1 MKTKMHNGSRL
12 LSLLLA
18 VVLVFTLTVPAL
30 AAEKPQDM
38 NLRIAVMSDL
48 HYLSPDM
55 IADTE
60 DFEHAFNSDRKLLK
74 ESSSVLHEMLERVR
88 ADKPDI
94 LLVSGDLTKDGE
106 QECHAALAK
115 QLQQLQQ
122 DVPGLKIYVINGN
135 HDIRNYNAKNFNTAD
150 GKAVPA
156 TRTHPEDFKRIYD
169 FVYSDPTVI
178 ATFTPAAGN
187 EAGSLSYVA
196 RPVEGLTVIAMD
208 TCRYS
213 SDNTSNGDDEHET
226 SGAISADLEKWV
238 IEQTAAA
245 KARGDL
251 VIGLEHHGLVPHFD
265 VEPTILPMYLV
276 NGYERIAQEY
286 ADAGMSAVFTGHM
299 HAVDIAAMTTKAGN
313 TFYDIETGSAL
324 TYPCPIRFVDL
335 RRSTVGGETNTYM
348 SVSTKTH
355 IGPINYTDPATGV
368 AYVID
373 DLTEYAREFG
383 FSTAMLKTVA
393 GDFVKSFFGKY
404 LPNDTWPVTK
414 IIENIDKIIEDVA
427 SIPVAEGNNLLDF
440 ANWIYRCNL
449 AGEDDGNYPAWVQSG
464 IDQLKSGA
472 LLDQVLDIVA
482 KDAFGRGSVLFTKF
496 QGLFTKYLKSQ
507 LNDLLVKIVV
517 SMSVDNNCPDDND
530 KTILLEGS
538 NAQVRLLPVTGSS
551 AATTQAYVQGDTATV
566 FLTSRQLRAATGA
579 QSGVAVTVDATDPA
593 VGTVV
598 LAGRSIANAC
608 DAGAA
613 ALQVKFR
620 SGTVTLDARAL
631 AALDLHKDV
640 AVSLASGA
648 SLNAAQQ
655 RALGSQAAAAT
666 LANASVLV
674 DGAAASC
681 PAGSVRAAVAVNAA
695 NDLTAWSLADDGS
708 ISAVGGVYDAGQ
720 QTYAFDVVNGVTAI
734 ARFPF
739 TDVVAGTW
747 YYGAAAYAYNN
758 GLFAG
763 MTPTTFA
770 PNATMTRAMLVSVLW
785 RLAGA
790 PAPKAPNTFVDVPDG
805 AWYTDAVTWAAENG
819 VVSGIGGSRFDP
831 SGFVTREQ
839 TAEILYNY
847 AHSKGYDVSAR
858 ADLTAFPDA
867 ASVSGWAE
875 EALSWAN
882 AAGLINGTVRDGQ
895 TILDPQGRRKK
906 SRTQPATAIIGSGR
920 TYKGFLIK
928 SAAPA
933 WAVSAQTTRRQY
945 RS

>member
-156 TRTHPEDFKRIYD
+156 TRTEPEDFKRIYD
-169 FVYSDPTVI
+169 FVYSDPTVL
-178 ATFTPAAGN
+178 ATFTPAEGNKAG
-187 EAGSLSYVA
+187 GLSYVA

-265 VEPTILPMYLV
+265 VQPTILPMYLV

-286 ADAGMSAVFTGHM
+286 ADAGMSVVFTGHM

-324 TYPCPIRFVDL
+324 TYPCPVRFVDL

-355 IGPINYTDPATGV
+355 IGPIHYTDPATGV

-383 FSTAMLKTVA
+383 FSTDMLKTVA

-427 SIPVAEGNNLLDF
+427 AVPIAEGNNLLDF

-464 IDQLKSGA
+464 VDQLKSGA

-482 KDAFGRGSVLFTKF
+482 RDAFGRGSVLFTKF
-496 QGLFTKYLKSQ
+496 QGLFTKYLKGQ

-551 AATTQAYVQGDTATV
+551 ATSTQAYVQDGTSTV
-566 FLTSRQLRAATGA
+566 FLSSRQLRAATNA
-579 QSGVAVTVDATDPA
+579 QSGATVTVDATDPA
-593 VGTVV
+593 ASTVV
-598 LAGRSIANAC
+598 LASHSIANAC

-695 NDLTAWSLADDGS
+695 DDLTAWSLADDGS
-708 ISAVGGVYDAGQ
+708 ISAVSGAYDAGQ

-785 RLAGA
+785 RLAGE
-790 PAPKAPNTFVDVPDG
+790 PTPKAPNTFVDVPDG

-895 TILDPQGRRKK
+895 TILDPQGSA
-906 SRTQPATAIIGSGR
+906 SR
-920 TYKGFLIK
+920 
-928 SAAPA
+928 
-933 WAVSAQTTRRQY
+933 AQVAMILMNY
-945 RS
+945 VEHVVNA

>member
-156 TRTHPEDFKRIYD
+156 TRTEPEDFKRIYD

-178 ATFTPAAGN
+178 ATFTPAEGNKAG
-187 EAGSLSYVA
+187 GLSYVA

-265 VEPTILPMYLV
+265 VQPTILPMYLV

-286 ADAGMSAVFTGHM
+286 ADAGMSVVFTGHM

-324 TYPCPIRFVDL
+324 TYPCPVRFVDL

-355 IGPINYTDPATGV
+355 IGPIHYTDPATGV

-383 FSTAMLKTVA
+383 FTTAMLKTVA

-414 IIENIDKIIEDVA
+414 IVANIDQIIDDVA
-427 SIPVAEGNNLLDF
+427 AIPIAEGNNLLDF

-613 ALQVKFR
+613 ALQVKFL

-655 RALGSQAAAAT
+655 RALGSQAATAT

-695 NDLTAWSLADDGS
+695 DDLTAWSLADDGS
-708 ISAVGGVYDAGQ
+708 ISAVGGAYDAGQ

-875 EALSWAN
+875 KALSWAN

-895 TILDPQGRRKK
+895 TILDPQGSA
-906 SRTQPATAIIGSGR
+906 SR
-920 TYKGFLIK
+920 
-928 SAAPA
+928 
-933 WAVSAQTTRRQY
+933 AQVAMILMNY
-945 RS
+945 VEHVVNA

>member
-60 DFEHAFNSDRKLLK
+60 DFEHALNSDRKLLK
-74 ESSSVLHEMLERVR
+74 ESSAILNEMFERVR

-150 GKAVPA
+150 GKAVLA
-156 TRTHPEDFKRIYD
+156 TRTEPEDFKRIYD
-169 FVYSDPTVI
+169 FVYSDPTVL
-178 ATFTPAAGN
+178 ATFTPAEGNKAG
-187 EAGSLSYVA
+187 GLSYVA

-213 SDNTSNGDDEHET
+213 SDNTSIGDDEHET

-238 IEQTAAA
+238 IEQTAVA

-286 ADAGMSAVFTGHM
+286 ADAGMSVVFTGHM
-299 HAVDIAAMTTKAGN
+299 HAVDIAAMTTAAGN

-355 IGPINYTDPATGV
+355 IGPIHYTDPATGT
-368 AYVID
+368 AHVID

-383 FSTAMLKTVA
+383 FSTDMLKTVA

-414 IIENIDKIIEDVA
+414 IVANIDQIIDDVA
-427 SIPVAEGNNLLDF
+427 AIPIAEGKNLLDF
-440 ANWIYRCNL
+440 ANWIYQCNL

-464 IDQLKSGA
+464 VDQLKSGA

-538 NAQVRLLPVTGSS
+538 NAQIRLLPVTGSS

-695 NDLTAWSLADDGS
+695 DDLTAWSLADDGS
-708 ISAVGGVYDAGQ
+708 ISAVGGAYDAGQ

-867 ASVSGWAE
+867 GSVSGWAE

-895 TILDPQGRRKK
+895 TILDPQGSA
-906 SRTQPATAIIGSGR
+906 SR
-920 TYKGFLIK
+920 
-928 SAAPA
+928 
-933 WAVSAQTTRRQY
+933 AQVAMILMNY
-945 RS
+945 VEHVVNA

>member
-156 TRTHPEDFKRIYD
+156 TRTEPEDFKRIYD
-169 FVYSDPTVI
+169 FVYSDPTVL
-178 ATFTPAAGN
+178 ATFTPAEGNKAG
-187 EAGSLSYVA
+187 GLSYVA

-265 VEPTILPMYLV
+265 VQPTILPMYLV

-286 ADAGMSAVFTGHM
+286 ADAGMSVVFTGHM

-324 TYPCPIRFVDL
+324 TYPCPVRFVDL

-355 IGPINYTDPATGV
+355 IGPIHYTDPATGV

-383 FSTAMLKTVA
+383 FTTAMLKTVA
-393 GDFVKSFFGKY
+393 GDFIKSFFGKY

-414 IIENIDKIIEDVA
+414 IVANIDQIIDDVA
-427 SIPVAEGNNLLDF
+427 AIPIAEGNNLLDF

-895 TILDPQGRRKK
+895 TILDPQGSA
-906 SRTQPATAIIGSGR
+906 SR
-920 TYKGFLIK
+920 
-928 SAAPA
+928 
-933 WAVSAQTTRRQY
+933 AQVAMILMNY
-945 RS
+945 VEHVVNA

>member
-156 TRTHPEDFKRIYD
+156 TRTEPEDFKRIYD
-169 FVYSDPTVI
+169 FVYSDPTVL
-178 ATFTPAAGN
+178 ATFTPAEGNKAG
-187 EAGSLSYVA
+187 GLSYVA

-464 IDQLKSGA
+464 MDQLRSGA

-482 KDAFGRGSVLFTKF
+482 KDAFGRSSVLFTKF
-496 QGLFTKYLKSQ
+496 HGLFTKYLKSQ

-566 FLTSRQLRAATGA
+566 FLTSRQLRTATGA

-695 NDLTAWSLADDGS
+695 DDLTAWSLADDGS
-708 ISAVGGVYDAGQ
+708 ISAVGGAYDAGQ
-720 QTYAFDVVNGVTAI
+720 RTYAFDVVNGVTAI

-895 TILDPQGRRKK
+895 TILDPQGSA
-906 SRTQPATAIIGSGR
+906 SR
-920 TYKGFLIK
+920 
-928 SAAPA
+928 
-933 WAVSAQTTRRQY
+933 AQVAMILMNY
-945 RS
+945 VEHVVNA

>member
-156 TRTHPEDFKRIYD
+156 TRTEPEDFKQIYD

-178 ATFTPAAGN
+178 ATFTPAEGNKAG
-187 EAGSLSYVA
+187 GLSYVA

-265 VEPTILPMYLV
+265 VQPTILPMYLV

-286 ADAGMSAVFTGHM
+286 ADAGMSVVFTGHM

-324 TYPCPIRFVDL
+324 TYPCPVRFVDL

-355 IGPINYTDPATGV
+355 IGPIHYTDPATGV

-383 FSTAMLKTVA
+383 FTTDMLKTVA
-393 GDFVKSFFGKY
+393 GDFIKSFFGKY

-414 IIENIDKIIEDVA
+414 IIANIDQIIDDVA
-427 SIPVAEGNNLLDF
+427 AVPIAEGNNLLDF

-655 RALGSQAAAAT
+655 RALGSQAATAT
-666 LANASVLV
+666 LARASVTV

-695 NDLTAWSLADDGS
+695 DDLTAWSLADDGS
-708 ISAVGGVYDAGQ
+708 ISAVGGAYDAGQ

-785 RLAGA
+785 RLAGE

-867 ASVSGWAE
+867 GSVSGWAE

-895 TILDPQGRRKK
+895 TILDPQGSA
-906 SRTQPATAIIGSGR
+906 SR
-920 TYKGFLIK
+920 
-928 SAAPA
+928 
-933 WAVSAQTTRRQY
+933 AQVAMILMNY
-945 RS
+945 VEHVVNA

>member
-60 DFEHAFNSDRKLLK
+60 DFEHALNSDRKLLK
-74 ESSSVLHEMLERVR
+74 ESSAILNEMFERVR

-122 DVPGLKIYVINGN
+122 DIPGLKIYVINGN

-156 TRTHPEDFKRIYD
+156 TRTEPEDFKRIYD

-178 ATFTPAAGN
+178 ATFTPAEGNKAG
-187 EAGSLSYVA
+187 GLSYVA

-286 ADAGMSAVFTGHM
+286 ADAGMSVVFTGHM

-324 TYPCPIRFVDL
+324 TYPCPVRFVDL

-355 IGPINYTDPATGV
+355 IGPIHYTDPATGV

-383 FSTAMLKTVA
+383 FTTAMLKTVA

-414 IIENIDKIIEDVA
+414 IIANIDQIIDDVA
-427 SIPVAEGNNLLDF
+427 AVPIAEGNNLLDF

-655 RALGSQAAAAT
+655 RALGSQAATAT

-695 NDLTAWSLADDGS
+695 DDLTAWSLADDGS
-708 ISAVGGVYDAGQ
+708 ISAVGGAYDAGQ

-867 ASVSGWAE
+867 GSVSGWAE

-895 TILDPQGRRKK
+895 TILDPQGSA
-906 SRTQPATAIIGSGR
+906 SR
-920 TYKGFLIK
+920 
-928 SAAPA
+928 
-933 WAVSAQTTRRQY
+933 AQVAMILMNY
-945 RS
+945 VEHVVNA

>member
-74 ESSSVLHEMLERVR
+74 ESSSILREMLERVR

-156 TRTHPEDFKRIYD
+156 TRTEPEDFKRIYD
-169 FVYSDPTVI
+169 FVYSDPTVL
-178 ATFTPAAGN
+178 ATFTPAEGNKAG
-187 EAGSLSYVA
+187 GLSYVA

-265 VEPTILPMYLV
+265 VQPTILPMYLV

-286 ADAGMSAVFTGHM
+286 ADAGMSVVFTGHM
-299 HAVDIAAMTTKAGN
+299 HAVDIAAMTTAAGN
-313 TFYDIETGSAL
+313 TIYDIETGSAL
-324 TYPCPIRFVDL
+324 TYPCPVRFVDL

-355 IGPINYTDPATGV
+355 IGPIHYTDPATGV

-383 FSTAMLKTVA
+383 FTTDMLKTVA
-393 GDFVKSFFGKY
+393 GDFIKSFFGKY

-414 IIENIDKIIEDVA
+414 IIANIDQIIDDVA
-427 SIPVAEGNNLLDF
+427 AIPIAEGNNLLDF

-655 RALGSQAAAAT
+655 RALGTQAATAT
-666 LANASVLV
+666 LAHASVTV

-695 NDLTAWSLADDGS
+695 DDLTAWSLADDGS
-708 ISAVGGVYDAGQ
+708 ISAVGGAYDAGQ

-867 ASVSGWAE
+867 GSVSGWAE

-895 TILDPQGRRKK
+895 TILDPQGSA
-906 SRTQPATAIIGSGR
+906 SR
-920 TYKGFLIK
+920 
-928 SAAPA
+928 
-933 WAVSAQTTRRQY
+933 AQVAMILMNY
-945 RS
+945 VEHVVNA

>member
-135 HDIRNYNAKNFNTAD
+135 HDIRNYNAKNFNTPD

-156 TRTHPEDFKRIYD
+156 TRTEPEDFKQIYD

-178 ATFTPAAGN
+178 ATFTPAEGNKAG
-187 EAGSLSYVA
+187 GLSYVA

-265 VEPTILPMYLV
+265 VQPTILPMYLV

-286 ADAGMSAVFTGHM
+286 ADAGMSVVFTGHM

-324 TYPCPIRFVDL
+324 TYPCPVRFVDL

-355 IGPINYTDPATGV
+355 IGPIHYTDPATGV

-383 FSTAMLKTVA
+383 FTTDMLKTVA

-414 IIENIDKIIEDVA
+414 IIANIDQIIDDVA
-427 SIPVAEGNNLLDF
+427 AVPIAEGNNLLDF

-695 NDLTAWSLADDGS
+695 DDLTAWSLADDGS
-708 ISAVGGVYDAGQ
+708 ISAVGGAYDAGQ
-720 QTYAFDVVNGVTAI
+720 QTYAFDVVSGVTAI
-734 ARFPF
+734 ACFPF

-831 SGFVTREQ
+831 SGYVTREQ

-858 ADLTAFPDA
+858 ADLTAFLDA
-867 ASVSGWAE
+867 GSVSGWAE

-895 TILDPQGRRKK
+895 TILDPQGSA
-906 SRTQPATAIIGSGR
+906 SR
-920 TYKGFLIK
+920 
-928 SAAPA
+928 
-933 WAVSAQTTRRQY
+933 AQVAMILMNY
-945 RS
+945 VEHVVNA

>member
-122 DVPGLKIYVINGN
+122 DIPGLKIYVINGN

-156 TRTHPEDFKRIYD
+156 TRTEPEDFKRIYD

-178 ATFTPAAGN
+178 ATFTPAEGNKAG
-187 EAGSLSYVA
+187 GLSYVA

-286 ADAGMSAVFTGHM
+286 ADAGMSVVFTGHM

-324 TYPCPIRFVDL
+324 TYPCPVRFVDL

-355 IGPINYTDPATGV
+355 IGPIHYTDPATGV

-383 FSTAMLKTVA
+383 FTTAMLKTVA

-414 IIENIDKIIEDVA
+414 IVANIDQIIDDVA
-427 SIPVAEGNNLLDF
+427 AVPIAEGNNLLDF

-695 NDLTAWSLADDGS
+695 DDLTAWSLADDGS
-708 ISAVGGVYDAGQ
+708 ISAVGGAYDAGQ

-758 GLFAG
+758 SLFAG

-867 ASVSGWAE
+867 GSVSGWAE
-875 EALSWAN
+875 KALSWAN

-895 TILDPQGRRKK
+895 TILDPQGSA
-906 SRTQPATAIIGSGR
+906 SR
-920 TYKGFLIK
+920 
-928 SAAPA
+928 
-933 WAVSAQTTRRQY
+933 AQVAMILMNY
-945 RS
+945 VEHVVNA

>member
-156 TRTHPEDFKRIYD
+156 TRTEPEDFKRIYD

-178 ATFTPAAGN
+178 ATFTPAEGNKAG
-187 EAGSLSYVA
+187 GLSYVA

-265 VEPTILPMYLV
+265 VQPTILPMYLV

-286 ADAGMSAVFTGHM
+286 ADAGMSVVFTGHM

-324 TYPCPIRFVDL
+324 TYPCPVRFVDL

-355 IGPINYTDPATGV
+355 IGPIHYTDPATGV

-383 FSTAMLKTVA
+383 FTTAMLKTVA

-414 IIENIDKIIEDVA
+414 IVANIDQIIDDVA
-427 SIPVAEGNNLLDF
+427 AVPIAEGNNLLDF

-538 NAQVRLLPVTGSS
+538 NAQVRLLPVTGSN

-695 NDLTAWSLADDGS
+695 DDLTAWSLADDGS
-708 ISAVGGVYDAGQ
+708 ISAVSGAYDAGQ

-831 SGFVTREQ
+831 SGYVTREQ

-867 ASVSGWAE
+867 GSVSGWAE

-895 TILDPQGRRKK
+895 TILDPQGSA
-906 SRTQPATAIIGSGR
+906 SR
-920 TYKGFLIK
+920 
-928 SAAPA
+928 
-933 WAVSAQTTRRQY
+933 AQVAMILMNY
-945 RS
+945 VEHVVNA

>member
-156 TRTHPEDFKRIYD
+156 TRTEPEDFKRIYD
-169 FVYSDPTVI
+169 FVYSDPTVL
-178 ATFTPAAGN
+178 ATFTPAEGNKAG
-187 EAGSLSYVA
+187 GLSYVA

-265 VEPTILPMYLV
+265 VQPTILPMYLV

-286 ADAGMSAVFTGHM
+286 ADAGMSVVFTGHM

-324 TYPCPIRFVDL
+324 TYPCPVRFVDL

-355 IGPINYTDPATGV
+355 IGPIHYTDPATGV

-383 FSTAMLKTVA
+383 FTTAMLKTVA

-414 IIENIDKIIEDVA
+414 IVANIDQIIDDVA
-427 SIPVAEGNNLLDF
+427 AVPIAEGNNLLDF

-598 LAGRSIANAC
+598 LAGRSIANAR

-695 NDLTAWSLADDGS
+695 DDLTAWSLADDGS
-708 ISAVGGVYDAGQ
+708 ISAVSGAYDAGQ

-867 ASVSGWAE
+867 GSVSGWAE

-895 TILDPQGRRKK
+895 TILDPQGSA
-906 SRTQPATAIIGSGR
+906 SR
-920 TYKGFLIK
+920 
-928 SAAPA
+928 
-933 WAVSAQTTRRQY
+933 AQVAMILMNY
-945 RS
+945 VEHVVNA

>member
-122 DVPGLKIYVINGN
+122 DIPGLKIYVINGN
-135 HDIRNYNAKNFNTAD
+135 HDIRNYNAKNFNTPD

-156 TRTHPEDFKRIYD
+156 TRTDPEDFKQIYD

-196 RPVEGLTVIAMD
+196 RPVEGLTIIAMD

-383 FSTAMLKTVA
+383 FTTAMLKTVA

-414 IIENIDKIIEDVA
+414 IVANIDKIIDDVA
-427 SIPVAEGNNLLDF
+427 AVPIAEGNNLLDF

-655 RALGSQAAAAT
+655 RALGSQAATAT

-695 NDLTAWSLADDGS
+695 DDLTAWSLADDGS
-708 ISAVGGVYDAGQ
+708 ISAVGGAYDAGQ

-785 RLAGA
+785 RLAGE

-882 AAGLINGTVRDGQ
+882 VAGLINGTVRDGQ
-895 TILDPQGRRKK
+895 TILDPQGSA
-906 SRTQPATAIIGSGR
+906 SR
-920 TYKGFLIK
+920 
-928 SAAPA
+928 
-933 WAVSAQTTRRQY
+933 AQVAMILMNY
-945 RS
+945 VEHVVNA

>member
-74 ESSSVLHEMLERVR
+74 ESSSVLREMLERVR

-156 TRTHPEDFKRIYD
+156 TRTEPEDFKRIYD

-178 ATFTPAAGN
+178 ATFTPAEGNKAG
-187 EAGSLSYVA
+187 GLSYVA

-213 SDNTSNGDDEHET
+213 SDNTSIGDDEHET

-265 VEPTILPMYLV
+265 VQPTILPMYLV

-286 ADAGMSAVFTGHM
+286 ADAGMSVVFTGHM

-324 TYPCPIRFVDL
+324 TYPCPVRFVDL

-355 IGPINYTDPATGV
+355 IGPIHYTDPATGV

-373 DLTEYAREFG
+373 DLTEYARKFG
-383 FSTAMLKTVA
+383 FTTDMLKTVA

-414 IIENIDKIIEDVA
+414 IIANIDQIIDDVA
-427 SIPVAEGNNLLDF
+427 AVPIAEGNNLLDF

-464 IDQLKSGA
+464 VDQLRSGA
-472 LLDQVLDIVA
+472 LLDQVLNIVA
-482 KDAFGRGSVLFTKF
+482 RDAFGRGSVLFTKF

-620 SGTVTLDARAL
+620 SGMVTLDARAL

-640 AVSLASGA
+640 AISLASGA

-655 RALGSQAAAAT
+655 RALGSQAATAT

-695 NDLTAWSLADDGS
+695 DDLTAWSLADDGS
-708 ISAVGGVYDAGQ
+708 ISAVGGAYDAGQ

-785 RLAGA
+785 RLAGE

-895 TILDPQGRRKK
+895 TILDPQGSA
-906 SRTQPATAIIGSGR
+906 SR
-920 TYKGFLIK
+920 
-928 SAAPA
+928 
-933 WAVSAQTTRRQY
+933 AQVAMILMNY
-945 RS
+945 VEHVVNA

>member
-135 HDIRNYNAKNFNTAD
+135 HDIRNYNAKNFNTPD

-156 TRTHPEDFKRIYD
+156 TRTEPEDFKQIYD

-178 ATFTPAAGN
+178 ATFTPAEGNKAG
-187 EAGSLSYVA
+187 GLSYVA
-196 RPVEGLTVIAMD
+196 RPVEGLTIIAMD

-265 VEPTILPMYLV
+265 VQPTILPMYLV

-286 ADAGMSAVFTGHM
+286 ADAGMSVVFTGHM
-299 HAVDIAAMTTKAGN
+299 HAVDIAAMTTAAGN

-324 TYPCPIRFVDL
+324 TYPCPVRFVDL

-355 IGPINYTDPATGV
+355 IGPIHYTDPATGV

-383 FSTAMLKTVA
+383 FTTDMLKTVA
-393 GDFVKSFFGKY
+393 GDFIKSFFGKY

-414 IIENIDKIIEDVA
+414 IIANIDQIIDDVA
-427 SIPVAEGNNLLDF
+427 AVPIAEGNNLLDF

-598 LAGRSIANAC
+598 LASRSIANAR

-640 AVSLASGA
+640 AVSLAGGA

-655 RALGSQAAAAT
+655 RALGTQAAAAT
-666 LANASVLV
+666 LARASVTV

-695 NDLTAWSLADDGS
+695 DDLTAWSLADDGS
-708 ISAVGGVYDAGQ
+708 ISAVGGAYDAGQ

-858 ADLTAFPDA
+858 ADLTAFPDVG
-867 ASVSGWAE
+867 SVSGWAE

-895 TILDPQGRRKK
+895 TILDPQGSA
-906 SRTQPATAIIGSGR
+906 SR
-920 TYKGFLIK
+920 
-928 SAAPA
+928 
-933 WAVSAQTTRRQY
+933 AQVAMILMNY
-945 RS
+945 VEHVVNA

>member
-18 VVLVFTLTVPAL
+18 VVLVLTLTVPAL

-169 FVYSDPTVI
+169 FVYSDPTVL

-286 ADAGMSAVFTGHM
+286 ADAGMSVVFTGHM

-324 TYPCPIRFVDL
+324 TYPCPVRFVDL
-335 RRSTVGGETNTYM
+335 RRTTVGGETNTYM

-355 IGPINYTDPATGV
+355 IGPIHYTDPATGV

-383 FSTAMLKTVA
+383 FTTAMLKTVA
-393 GDFVKSFFGKY
+393 GDFIKSFFGKY

-414 IIENIDKIIEDVA
+414 IVANIDQIIDDVA
-427 SIPVAEGNNLLDF
+427 AVPIAEGNNLLDF

-464 IDQLKSGA
+464 MDQLRSGA

-482 KDAFGRGSVLFTKF
+482 KDAFGRSSVLFTKF

-695 NDLTAWSLADDGS
+695 DDLTAWSLADDGS
-708 ISAVGGVYDAGQ
+708 ISAVGGAYDAGQ

-867 ASVSGWAE
+867 GSVSGWAE
-875 EALSWAN
+875 NALSWAN

-895 TILDPQGRRKK
+895 TILDPQGSA
-906 SRTQPATAIIGSGR
+906 SR
-920 TYKGFLIK
+920 
-928 SAAPA
+928 
-933 WAVSAQTTRRQY
+933 AQVAMILMNY
-945 RS
+945 VEHVVNA

>member
-156 TRTHPEDFKRIYD
+156 TRTEPEDFKRIYD
-169 FVYSDPTVI
+169 FVYSDPTVL
-178 ATFTPAAGN
+178 ATFTPAEGNKAG
-187 EAGSLSYVA
+187 GLSYVA

-265 VEPTILPMYLV
+265 VQPTILPMYLV

-286 ADAGMSAVFTGHM
+286 ADAGMSVVFTGHM

-355 IGPINYTDPATGV
+355 IGPIHYTDPATGV

-383 FSTAMLKTVA
+383 FTTAMLKTVA
-393 GDFVKSFFGKY
+393 GDFIKSFFGKY

-414 IIENIDKIIEDVA
+414 IVANIDQIIDDVA
-427 SIPVAEGNNLLDF
+427 AIPIAEGNNLLDF

-695 NDLTAWSLADDGS
+695 DDLTAWSLADDGS
-708 ISAVGGVYDAGQ
+708 ISAVGGAYDAGQ

-847 AHSKGYDVSAR
+847 AHNKGYDVSAR

-895 TILDPQGRRKK
+895 TILDPQGSA
-906 SRTQPATAIIGSGR
+906 SR
-920 TYKGFLIK
+920 
-928 SAAPA
+928 
-933 WAVSAQTTRRQY
+933 AQVAMILMNY
-945 RS
+945 VEHVVNA

>member
-1 MKTKMHNGSRL
+1 MKTRMHNGSRL

-30 AAEKPQDM
+30 AADKPQDM

-55 IADTE
+55 IADTA
-60 DFEHAFNSDRKLLK
+60 DFEHALNSDRKLLK
-74 ESSSVLHEMLERVR
+74 ESSAILYEKFEQVR

-122 DVPGLKIYVINGN
+122 DIPGLKIYVINGN
-135 HDIRNYNAKNFNTAD
+135 HDIRNYNAKNFNTPD

-187 EAGSLSYVA
+187 EAGGLSYVA
-196 RPVEGLTVIAMD
+196 RPVEGLTIIAMD

-213 SDNTSNGDDEHET
+213 KENTSNGTDEHET

-286 ADAGMSAVFTGHM
+286 ADAGMSVVFTGHM

-324 TYPCPIRFVDL
+324 TYPCPVRFVDL

-355 IGPINYTDPATGV
+355 IGPIHYTDPATGV

-383 FSTAMLKTVA
+383 FTTAMLKTVA

-414 IIENIDKIIEDVA
+414 IVANIDQIIDDVA
-427 SIPVAEGNNLLDF
+427 AVPIAEGNNLLDF

-613 ALQVKFR
+613 ALQVKFQ

-695 NDLTAWSLADDGS
+695 DDLTAWSLADDGS
-708 ISAVGGVYDAGQ
+708 ISAVGGAYDAGQ

-847 AHSKGYDVSAR
+847 AHNKGYDVSAR

-895 TILDPQGRRKK
+895 TILDPQGSA
-906 SRTQPATAIIGSGR
+906 SR
-920 TYKGFLIK
+920 
-928 SAAPA
+928 
-933 WAVSAQTTRRQY
+933 AQVAMILMNY
-945 RS
+945 VEHVVNA

>member
-12 LSLLLA
+12 LSLLLV

-156 TRTHPEDFKRIYD
+156 TRTEPEDFKRIYD

-178 ATFTPAAGN
+178 ATFTPAESNKAG
-187 EAGSLSYVA
+187 GLSYVA

-265 VEPTILPMYLV
+265 VQPTILPMYLV

-286 ADAGMSAVFTGHM
+286 ADAGMSVVFTGHM

-324 TYPCPIRFVDL
+324 TYPCPVRFVDL

-355 IGPINYTDPATGV
+355 IGPIHYTDPATGV

-373 DLTEYAREFG
+373 DLTEYARKFG
-383 FSTAMLKTVA
+383 FTTDMLKTVA

-414 IIENIDKIIEDVA
+414 IVANIDQIIDDVA
-427 SIPVAEGNNLLDF
+427 AVPIAEGNNLLDF

-655 RALGSQAAAAT
+655 RALGSQAATAT

-695 NDLTAWSLADDGS
+695 DDLTAWSLADDGS
-708 ISAVGGVYDAGQ
+708 ISAVGGAYDAGQ

-895 TILDPQGRRKK
+895 TILDPQGSA
-906 SRTQPATAIIGSGR
+906 SR
-920 TYKGFLIK
+920 
-928 SAAPA
+928 
-933 WAVSAQTTRRQY
+933 AQVAMILMNY
-945 RS
+945 VEHVVNA

>member
-18 VVLVFTLTVPAL
+18 VVLVFTLTVPAF

-122 DVPGLKIYVINGN
+122 DIPGLKIYVINGN

-265 VEPTILPMYLV
+265 VQPTILPMYLV

-286 ADAGMSAVFTGHM
+286 ADAGMSVVFTGHM

-324 TYPCPIRFVDL
+324 TYPCPVRFVDL

-355 IGPINYTDPATGV
+355 IGPIHYTDPATGV

-482 KDAFGRGSVLFTKF
+482 KDAFGRGSVLLTKF

-551 AATTQAYVQGDTATV
+551 ATSTQAYVQDGTSTV
-566 FLTSRQLRAATGA
+566 FLSSRQLRAATNA
-579 QSGVAVTVDATDPA
+579 QSGATVTVDATDPA
-593 VGTVV
+593 ASTVV

-640 AVSLASGA
+640 AVSLTGA

-655 RALGSQAAAAT
+655 RALGTQAGSAV

-695 NDLTAWSLADDGS
+695 DDLTAWSLADDGS
-708 ISAVGGVYDAGQ
+708 ISAVSGAYDAGQ

-747 YYGAAAYAYNN
+747 YYGAAAYACNN

-785 RLAGA
+785 RLAGE

-858 ADLTAFPDA
+858 ADLTVFPDA
-867 ASVSGWAE
+867 GSVSGWAE
-875 EALSWAN
+875 KALSWAN

-895 TILDPQGRRKK
+895 TILDPQGSA
-906 SRTQPATAIIGSGR
+906 SR
-920 TYKGFLIK
+920 
-928 SAAPA
+928 
-933 WAVSAQTTRRQY
+933 AQVAMILMNY
-945 RS
+945 VEHVVNA

>member
-1 MKTKMHNGSRL
+1 
-12 LSLLLA
+12 
-18 VVLVFTLTVPAL
+18 
-30 AAEKPQDM
+30 
-38 NLRIAVMSDL
+38 
-48 HYLSPDM
+48 
-55 IADTE
+55 
-60 DFEHAFNSDRKLLK
+60 
-74 ESSSVLHEMLERVR
+74 
-88 ADKPDI
+88 
-94 LLVSGDLTKDGE
+94 
-106 QECHAALAK
+106 
-115 QLQQLQQ
+115 
-122 DVPGLKIYVINGN
+122 
-135 HDIRNYNAKNFNTAD
+135 
-150 GKAVPA
+150 
-156 TRTHPEDFKRIYD
+156 
-169 FVYSDPTVI
+169 
-178 ATFTPAAGN
+178 
-187 EAGSLSYVA
+187 
-196 RPVEGLTVIAMD
+196 
-208 TCRYS
+208 
-213 SDNTSNGDDEHET
+213 
-226 SGAISADLEKWV
+226 
-238 IEQTAAA
+238 
-245 KARGDL
+245 
-251 VIGLEHHGLVPHFD
+251 
-265 VEPTILPMYLV
+265 MYLV

-286 ADAGMSAVFTGHM
+286 ADAGMSVVFTGHM
-299 HAVDIAAMTTKAGN
+299 HAVDIAAMTTAAGN

-324 TYPCPIRFVDL
+324 TYPCPVRFVDL

-355 IGPINYTDPATGV
+355 IGPIHYTDPATGV

-383 FSTAMLKTVA
+383 FTTDMLKTVA

-414 IIENIDKIIEDVA
+414 IIANIDQIIDDVA
-427 SIPVAEGNNLLDF
+427 AVPIAEGNNLLDF

-482 KDAFGRGSVLFTKF
+482 RDAFGRGSVLFTKF

-655 RALGSQAAAAT
+655 RALGSQAATAT

-695 NDLTAWSLADDGS
+695 DDLTAWSLADDGS
-708 ISAVGGVYDAGQ
+708 ISAVGALHRSMEISF
-720 QTYAFDVVNGVTAI
+720 ACSASAWSSIIFCTA
-734 ARFPF
+734 
-739 TDVVAGTW
+739 
-747 YYGAAAYAYNN
+747 
-758 GLFAG
+758 
-763 MTPTTFA
+763 
-770 PNATMTRAMLVSVLW
+770 
-785 RLAGA
+785 
-790 PAPKAPNTFVDVPDG
+790 
-805 AWYTDAVTWAAENG
+805 
-819 VVSGIGGSRFDP
+819 
-831 SGFVTREQ
+831 
-839 TAEILYNY
+839 
-847 AHSKGYDVSAR
+847 SA
-858 ADLTAFPDA
+858 
-867 ASVSGWAE
+867 
-875 EALSWAN
+875 
-882 AAGLINGTVRDGQ
+882 ING
-895 TILDPQGRRKK
+895 
-906 SRTQPATAIIGSGR
+906 
-920 TYKGFLIK
+920 
-928 SAAPA
+928 
-933 WAVSAQTTRRQY
+933 
-945 RS
+945 

>member
-156 TRTHPEDFKRIYD
+156 TRTEPEDFKQIYD

-178 ATFTPAAGN
+178 ATFTPAEGNKAG
-187 EAGSLSYVA
+187 GLSYVA
-196 RPVEGLTVIAMD
+196 RPVEGLTIIAMD

-251 VIGLEHHGLVPHFD
+251 VVGLEHHGLVPHFD
-265 VEPTILPMYLV
+265 VQPTILPMYLV

-286 ADAGMSAVFTGHM
+286 ADAGMSVVFTGHM

-324 TYPCPIRFVDL
+324 TYPCPVRFVDL

-355 IGPINYTDPATGV
+355 IGPIHYTDPATGV

-383 FSTAMLKTVA
+383 FTTAMLKTVA

-414 IIENIDKIIEDVA
+414 IVANIDQIIDDVA
-427 SIPVAEGNNLLDF
+427 AVPIAEGNNLLDF
-440 ANWIYRCNL
+440 ANWIYQCNL

-464 IDQLKSGA
+464 VDQLKSGA

-517 SMSVDNNCPDDND
+517 SMSVDNNCADDND
-530 KTILLEGS
+530 MTFLIANSGD
-538 NAQVRLLPVTGSS
+538 AQIRLLPVSGSS
-551 AATTQAYVQGDTATV
+551 AATTQAYVQGSTATV
-566 FLTSRQLRAATGA
+566 FLTSRQLRAATDA
-579 QSGVAVTVDATDPA
+579 QFDATVTINATDPA
-593 VGTVV
+593 ADTVI
-598 LAGRSIANAC
+598 LSGRSIINARN
-608 DAGAA
+608 AGVA

-640 AVSLASGA
+640 AVSLTGA

-655 RALGSQAAAAT
+655 RALGTQAGSAV

-681 PAGSVRAAVAVNAA
+681 PAGSVRAVVAVNAA
-695 NDLTAWSLADDGS
+695 DDLTAWSLADDGS
-708 ISAVGGVYDAGQ
+708 ISAVGGAYDAGQ

-858 ADLTAFPDA
+858 ADLTVFPDA
-867 ASVSGWAE
+867 GSVSGWAE
-875 EALSWAN
+875 KALSWAN

-895 TILDPQGRRKK
+895 TILDPQGSA
-906 SRTQPATAIIGSGR
+906 SR
-920 TYKGFLIK
+920 
-928 SAAPA
+928 
-933 WAVSAQTTRRQY
+933 AQVAMILMNY
-945 RS
+945 VEHVVNA

>member
-74 ESSSVLHEMLERVR
+74 ESSSVLREMLERVR

-156 TRTHPEDFKRIYD
+156 TRTEPEDFKRIYD
-169 FVYSDPTVI
+169 FVYSDPTVL
-178 ATFTPAAGN
+178 ATFTPAEGNKAG
-187 EAGSLSYVA
+187 GLSYVA

-213 SDNTSNGDDEHET
+213 SDNTSIGDDEHET

-265 VEPTILPMYLV
+265 VQPTILPMYLV

-286 ADAGMSAVFTGHM
+286 ADAGMSVVFTGHM
-299 HAVDIAAMTTKAGN
+299 HAVDIAAMTTAAGN

-324 TYPCPIRFVDL
+324 TYPCPVRFVDL

-355 IGPINYTDPATGV
+355 IGPIHYTDPATGV

-383 FSTAMLKTVA
+383 FTTDMLKTVA

-414 IIENIDKIIEDVA
+414 IIANIDQIIDDVA
-427 SIPVAEGNNLLDF
+427 AVPIAEGNNLLDF

-655 RALGSQAAAAT
+655 RALGSQAATAT

-695 NDLTAWSLADDGS
+695 DDLTAWSLADDGS
-708 ISAVGGVYDAGQ
+708 ISAVGGAYDAGQ
-720 QTYAFDVVNGVTAI
+720 QTYTFDVVNGVTAI

-867 ASVSGWAE
+867 GSVSGWAKN
-875 EALSWAN
+875 ALSWAN

-895 TILDPQGRRKK
+895 TILDPQGSA
-906 SRTQPATAIIGSGR
+906 SR
-920 TYKGFLIK
+920 
-928 SAAPA
+928 
-933 WAVSAQTTRRQY
+933 AQVAMILMNY
-945 RS
+945 VEHVVNA

>member
-106 QECHAALAK
+106 QECHAAQAK

-122 DVPGLKIYVINGN
+122 DIPGLKIYVINGN

-156 TRTHPEDFKRIYD
+156 TRTEPEDFKRIYD
-169 FVYSDPTVI
+169 FVYSDPTVL
-178 ATFTPAAGN
+178 ATFTPAEGNKAG
-187 EAGSLSYVA
+187 GLSYVA

-265 VEPTILPMYLV
+265 MQPTILPMYLV

-286 ADAGMSAVFTGHM
+286 ADAGMSVVFTGHM
-299 HAVDIAAMTTKAGN
+299 HAVDIAAMTTAAGN

-324 TYPCPIRFVDL
+324 TYPCPVRFVDL

-383 FSTAMLKTVA
+383 FTTDMLKTVA

-414 IIENIDKIIEDVA
+414 IIANIDQIIDDVA
-427 SIPVAEGNNLLDF
+427 AVPIAEGNNLLDF

-666 LANASVLV
+666 LANASVLA

-695 NDLTAWSLADDGS
+695 DDLTAWSLADDGS
-708 ISAVGGVYDAGQ
+708 ISAVGGAYDAGQ

-785 RLAGA
+785 RLAGE

-867 ASVSGWAE
+867 GSVSGWAE
-875 EALSWAN
+875 KALSWAN

-895 TILDPQGRRKK
+895 TILDPQGSA
-906 SRTQPATAIIGSGR
+906 SR
-920 TYKGFLIK
+920 
-928 SAAPA
+928 
-933 WAVSAQTTRRQY
+933 AQVAMILMNY
-945 RS
+945 VEHVVNA

>member
-156 TRTHPEDFKRIYD
+156 TRTEPEDFKRIYD
-169 FVYSDPTVI
+169 FVYSDPTVL
-178 ATFTPAAGN
+178 ATFTPAEGNKAG
-187 EAGSLSYVA
+187 GLSYVA

-265 VEPTILPMYLV
+265 VQPTILPMYLV

-286 ADAGMSAVFTGHM
+286 ADAGMSVVFTGHM
-299 HAVDIAAMTTKAGN
+299 HAVDIAAMTTQAGN

-324 TYPCPIRFVDL
+324 TYPCPVRFVDL

-355 IGPINYTDPATGV
+355 IGPIHYTDPATGV

-373 DLTEYAREFG
+373 DLTEYARKFG
-383 FSTAMLKTVA
+383 FTTAMLKTVA

-414 IIENIDKIIEDVA
+414 IVANIDQIIDDVA
-427 SIPVAEGNNLLDF
+427 AVPIAEGNNLLDF

-566 FLTSRQLRAATGA
+566 FLTTRQLRAATGA

-695 NDLTAWSLADDGS
+695 DDLTAWSLADDGS
-708 ISAVGGVYDAGQ
+708 ISAVSGAYDAGQ

-895 TILDPQGRRKK
+895 TILDPQGSA
-906 SRTQPATAIIGSGR
+906 SR
-920 TYKGFLIK
+920 
-928 SAAPA
+928 
-933 WAVSAQTTRRQY
+933 AQVAMILMNY
-945 RS
+945 VEHVVNA

>member
-122 DVPGLKIYVINGN
+122 DIPGLKIYVINGN
-135 HDIRNYNAKNFNTAD
+135 HDIRNYNAKNFNTPD

-482 KDAFGRGSVLFTKF
+482 KDAFGRGSVLLTKF

-566 FLTSRQLRAATGA
+566 FLTSRQLRTATGA

-695 NDLTAWSLADDGS
+695 DDLTAWSLADDGS
-708 ISAVGGVYDAGQ
+708 ISAVGGAYDAGQ

-785 RLAGA
+785 RLAGE

-895 TILDPQGRRKK
+895 TILDPQGSA
-906 SRTQPATAIIGSGR
+906 SR
-920 TYKGFLIK
+920 
-928 SAAPA
+928 
-933 WAVSAQTTRRQY
+933 AQVAMILMNY
-945 RS
+945 VEHVVNA

>member
-12 LSLLLA
+12 LSLLLS

-74 ESSSVLHEMLERVR
+74 ESSSVLREMLERVR

-122 DVPGLKIYVINGN
+122 DAPGLKIYVINGN

-156 TRTHPEDFKRIYD
+156 TRTEPEDFKRIYD
-169 FVYSDPTVI
+169 FVYSDPTVL
-178 ATFTPAAGN
+178 ATFTPAEGNKAG
-187 EAGSLSYVA
+187 GLSYVA

-265 VEPTILPMYLV
+265 VQPTILPMYLV

-286 ADAGMSAVFTGHM
+286 ADAGMSVVFTGHM

-324 TYPCPIRFVDL
+324 TYPCPVRFVDL
-335 RRSTVGGETNTYM
+335 HRTTVGGETNTYM

-383 FSTAMLKTVA
+383 FTTAMLKTVA

-414 IIENIDKIIEDVA
+414 IVANIDQIIDDVA
-427 SIPVAEGNNLLDF
+427 AVPIAEGNNLLDF

-655 RALGSQAAAAT
+655 RALGSQAATAT

-695 NDLTAWSLADDGS
+695 DDLTAWSLADDGS
-708 ISAVGGVYDAGQ
+708 ISAVGGAYDAGQ

-867 ASVSGWAE
+867 GSVSGWAE
-875 EALSWAN
+875 NALSWAN

-895 TILDPQGRRKK
+895 TILDPQGSA
-906 SRTQPATAIIGSGR
+906 SR
-920 TYKGFLIK
+920 
-928 SAAPA
+928 
-933 WAVSAQTTRRQY
+933 AQVAMILMNY
-945 RS
+945 VEHVVNA

>member
-74 ESSSVLHEMLERVR
+74 ESSSVLREMLERVR

-122 DVPGLKIYVINGN
+122 DIPGLKIYVINGN
-135 HDIRNYNAKNFNTAD
+135 HDIRNYNAKNFNTPD

-265 VEPTILPMYLV
+265 VQPTILPMYLV

-464 IDQLKSGA
+464 VDQLKSGA

-695 NDLTAWSLADDGS
+695 DDLTAWSLADDGS
-708 ISAVGGVYDAGQ
+708 ISAVGGAYDAGQ

-895 TILDPQGRRKK
+895 TILDPQGSA
-906 SRTQPATAIIGSGR
+906 SR
-920 TYKGFLIK
+920 
-928 SAAPA
+928 
-933 WAVSAQTTRRQY
+933 AQIAMILMNY
-945 RS
+945 VEHVVNA

>member
-156 TRTHPEDFKRIYD
+156 TRTEPEDFKRIYD
-169 FVYSDPTVI
+169 FVYSDPTVL
-178 ATFTPAAGN
+178 ATFTPAEGNKAG
-187 EAGSLSYVA
+187 GLSYVA
-196 RPVEGLTVIAMD
+196 QPVEGLTVIAMD

-251 VIGLEHHGLVPHFD
+251 VVGLEHHGLVPHFD

-286 ADAGMSAVFTGHM
+286 ADAGMSVVFTGHM

-324 TYPCPIRFVDL
+324 TYPCPVRFVDL

-355 IGPINYTDPATGV
+355 IGPIHYTDPATGV

-383 FSTAMLKTVA
+383 FTTAMLKTVA

-414 IIENIDKIIEDVA
+414 IVANIDQIIDDVA
-427 SIPVAEGNNLLDF
+427 AVPIAEGNNLLDF

-695 NDLTAWSLADDGS
+695 DDLTAWSLADDGS
-708 ISAVGGVYDAGQ
+708 ISAVSGAYDAGQ

-867 ASVSGWAE
+867 GSVSGWAE

-895 TILDPQGRRKK
+895 TILDPQGSA
-906 SRTQPATAIIGSGR
+906 SR
-920 TYKGFLIK
+920 
-928 SAAPA
+928 
-933 WAVSAQTTRRQY
+933 AQVAMILMNY
-945 RS
+945 VEHVVNA

>member
-74 ESSSVLHEMLERVR
+74 ESSSVLREMLERVR

-122 DVPGLKIYVINGN
+122 DIPGLKIYVINGN

-150 GKAVPA
+150 GKAVRA
-156 TRTHPEDFKRIYD
+156 TRTEPEDFKQIYD

-178 ATFTPAAGN
+178 ATFTPAEGNKAG
-187 EAGSLSYVA
+187 GLSYVA
-196 RPVEGLTVIAMD
+196 RPVEGLTIIAMD

-276 NGYERIAQEY
+276 NDYERIAQEY

-335 RRSTVGGETNTYM
+335 RRSTVGGETSTYM

-355 IGPINYTDPATGV
+355 AGPINYTDPTTGT
-368 AYVID
+368 AHVID

-383 FSTAMLKTVA
+383 FSTDMLKTVA

-414 IIENIDKIIEDVA
+414 IVANIDQIIDDVA
-427 SIPVAEGNNLLDF
+427 AVPIADGKDLLDF
-440 ANWIYRCNL
+440 ANWIYQCNL

-464 IDQLKSGA
+464 VDQLKSGA

-655 RALGSQAAAAT
+655 RALGSQAATAT

-695 NDLTAWSLADDGS
+695 DDLTAWSLADDGS
-708 ISAVGGVYDAGQ
+708 ISAVGGAYDAGQ

-785 RLAGA
+785 RLAGE

-867 ASVSGWAE
+867 GSVSGWAE

-895 TILDPQGRRKK
+895 TILDPQGSA
-906 SRTQPATAIIGSGR
+906 SR
-920 TYKGFLIK
+920 
-928 SAAPA
+928 
-933 WAVSAQTTRRQY
+933 AQVAMILMNY
-945 RS
+945 VEHVVNA

>member
-156 TRTHPEDFKRIYD
+156 TRTEPEDFKRIYD
-169 FVYSDPTVI
+169 FVYSDPTVL
-178 ATFTPAAGN
+178 ATFTPAEGNKAG
-187 EAGSLSYVA
+187 GLSYVA

-265 VEPTILPMYLV
+265 VQPTILPMYLV

-286 ADAGMSAVFTGHM
+286 ADAGMSVVFTGHM

-324 TYPCPIRFVDL
+324 TYPCPVRFVDL

-355 IGPINYTDPATGV
+355 IGPIHYTDPATGV

-383 FSTAMLKTVA
+383 FTTAMLKTVA

-414 IIENIDKIIEDVA
+414 IVANIDQIIDDVA
-427 SIPVAEGNNLLDF
+427 AVPIAEGNNLLDF

-631 AALDLHKDV
+631 AALDLHRDV

-695 NDLTAWSLADDGS
+695 DDLTAWSLADDGS
-708 ISAVGGVYDAGQ
+708 ISAVGGAYDAGQ

-895 TILDPQGRRKK
+895 TILDPQGSA
-906 SRTQPATAIIGSGR
+906 SR
-920 TYKGFLIK
+920 
-928 SAAPA
+928 
-933 WAVSAQTTRRQY
+933 AQVAMILMNY
-945 RS
+945 VEHVVNA

>member
-156 TRTHPEDFKRIYD
+156 TRTEPEDFKRIYD
-169 FVYSDPTVI
+169 FVYSDPTVL
-178 ATFTPAAGN
+178 ATFTPAEGNKAG
-187 EAGSLSYVA
+187 GLSYVA

-265 VEPTILPMYLV
+265 VQPTILPMYLV

-286 ADAGMSAVFTGHM
+286 ADAGMSVVFTGHM

-324 TYPCPIRFVDL
+324 TYPCPVRFVDL
-335 RRSTVGGETNTYM
+335 RRTTVGGETNTYM

-355 IGPINYTDPATGV
+355 IGPIHYTDPATGV

-373 DLTEYAREFG
+373 DLTEYARKFG
-383 FSTAMLKTVA
+383 FTTAMLKTVA

-414 IIENIDKIIEDVA
+414 IVANIDQIIDDVA
-427 SIPVAEGNNLLDF
+427 AVPIAEGNNLLDF

-655 RALGSQAAAAT
+655 RALGSQAATAT

-674 DGAAASC
+674 DGAAASY

-695 NDLTAWSLADDGS
+695 DDLTAWSLADDGS
-708 ISAVGGVYDAGQ
+708 ISAVGGAYDAGQ

-785 RLAGA
+785 RLAGE

-875 EALSWAN
+875 KALSWAN

-895 TILDPQGRRKK
+895 TILDPQGSA
-906 SRTQPATAIIGSGR
+906 SR
-920 TYKGFLIK
+920 
-928 SAAPA
+928 
-933 WAVSAQTTRRQY
+933 AQVAMILMNY
-945 RS
+945 VEHVVNA

>member
-464 IDQLKSGA
+464 MDQLRSGA

-482 KDAFGRGSVLFTKF
+482 KDAFGRSSVLFTKF

-695 NDLTAWSLADDGS
+695 DDLTAWSLADDGS
-708 ISAVGGVYDAGQ
+708 ISAVSGAYDAGQ

-895 TILDPQGRRKK
+895 TILDPQGSA
-906 SRTQPATAIIGSGR
+906 SR
-920 TYKGFLIK
+920 
-928 SAAPA
+928 
-933 WAVSAQTTRRQY
+933 AQVAMILMNY
-945 RS
+945 VEHVVNA

>member
-156 TRTHPEDFKRIYD
+156 TRTEPEDFKRIYD
-169 FVYSDPTVI
+169 FVYSDPTVL
-178 ATFTPAAGN
+178 ATFTPAEGNKAG
-187 EAGSLSYVA
+187 GLSYVA

-265 VEPTILPMYLV
+265 VQPTILPMYLV

-286 ADAGMSAVFTGHM
+286 ADAGMSVVFTGHM

-324 TYPCPIRFVDL
+324 TYPCPVRFVDL

-355 IGPINYTDPATGV
+355 IGPIHYTDPATGV

-383 FSTAMLKTVA
+383 FTTAMLKTVA

-414 IIENIDKIIEDVA
+414 IVANIDQIIDDVA
-427 SIPVAEGNNLLDF
+427 AVPIAEGNNLLDF

-538 NAQVRLLPVTGSS
+538 NAQVRLLPVTGSN

-695 NDLTAWSLADDGS
+695 DDLTAWSLADDGS
-708 ISAVGGVYDAGQ
+708 ISAVGGAYDAGQ

-785 RLAGA
+785 HLAGA

-847 AHSKGYDVSAR
+847 AHNKGYDVSAR

-895 TILDPQGRRKK
+895 TILDPQGSA
-906 SRTQPATAIIGSGR
+906 SR
-920 TYKGFLIK
+920 
-928 SAAPA
+928 
-933 WAVSAQTTRRQY
+933 AQVAMILMNY
-945 RS
+945 VEHVVNA

>member
-245 KARGDL
+245 KVRGDL

-265 VEPTILPMYLV
+265 VQPTILPMYLV

-286 ADAGMSAVFTGHM
+286 ADAGMSVVFTGHM

-324 TYPCPIRFVDL
+324 TYPCPVRFVDL

-355 IGPINYTDPATGV
+355 IGPIHYTDPATGV

-383 FSTAMLKTVA
+383 FTTAMLKTVA
-393 GDFVKSFFGKY
+393 GDFIKSFFGKY

-414 IIENIDKIIEDVA
+414 IIANIDQIIDDVA
-427 SIPVAEGNNLLDF
+427 AVPIAEGNNLLDF

-666 LANASVLV
+666 FANASVLV

-695 NDLTAWSLADDGS
+695 DDLTAWSLADDGS

-867 ASVSGWAE
+867 GSVSGWAE

-895 TILDPQGRRKK
+895 TILDPQGSA
-906 SRTQPATAIIGSGR
+906 SR
-920 TYKGFLIK
+920 
-928 SAAPA
+928 
-933 WAVSAQTTRRQY
+933 AQVAMILMNY
-945 RS
+945 VEHVVNA

>member
-156 TRTHPEDFKRIYD
+156 TRTEPEDFKQIYD

-178 ATFTPAAGN
+178 ATFTPAEGNKAG
-187 EAGSLSYVA
+187 GLSYVA

-265 VEPTILPMYLV
+265 VQPTILPMYLV

-286 ADAGMSAVFTGHM
+286 ADAGMSVVFTGHM
-299 HAVDIAAMTTKAGN
+299 HAVDIAAMTTAAGN

-324 TYPCPIRFVDL
+324 TYPCPVRFVDL

-355 IGPINYTDPATGV
+355 IGPIHYTDPATGT
-368 AYVID
+368 AHVID

-383 FSTAMLKTVA
+383 FTTDMLKTVA

-414 IIENIDKIIEDVA
+414 IIANIDQIIDDVA
-427 SIPVAEGNNLLDF
+427 AVPIAEGNNLLDF

-598 LAGRSIANAC
+598 LAGRSIANAR

-648 SLNAAQQ
+648 SLDAAQQ
-655 RALGSQAAAAT
+655 RALGSQAATAT

-695 NDLTAWSLADDGS
+695 DDLTAWSLADDGS
-708 ISAVGGVYDAGQ
+708 ISAVGGAYDAGQ

-785 RLAGA
+785 RLAGE

-858 ADLTAFPDA
+858 ADLTVFPDA
-867 ASVSGWAE
+867 GSVSGWAE

-895 TILDPQGRRKK
+895 TILDPQGSA
-906 SRTQPATAIIGSGR
+906 SR
-920 TYKGFLIK
+920 
-928 SAAPA
+928 
-933 WAVSAQTTRRQY
+933 AQVAMILMNY
-945 RS
+945 VEHVVNA

>member
-74 ESSSVLHEMLERVR
+74 ESSSVLREMLERVR

-156 TRTHPEDFKRIYD
+156 TRTEPEDFKQIYD

-178 ATFTPAAGN
+178 ATFTPAEGNKAG
-187 EAGSLSYVA
+187 GLSYVA

-265 VEPTILPMYLV
+265 VQPTILPMYLV

-286 ADAGMSAVFTGHM
+286 ADAGMSVVFTGHM

-324 TYPCPIRFVDL
+324 TYPCPVRFVDL

-355 IGPINYTDPATGV
+355 IGPIHYTDPATGV

-383 FSTAMLKTVA
+383 FTTAMLKTVA

-414 IIENIDKIIEDVA
+414 IVANIDQIIDDVA
-427 SIPVAEGNNLLDF
+427 AVPIAEGNNLLDF

-640 AVSLASGA
+640 AVSLAGGA

-695 NDLTAWSLADDGS
+695 DDLTAWSLADDGS
-708 ISAVGGVYDAGQ
+708 ISAVGGAYDAGQ
-720 QTYAFDVVNGVTAI
+720 QTYAFDMVNGVTAI

-785 RLAGA
+785 RLAGE

-867 ASVSGWAE
+867 GSVSGWAE
-875 EALSWAN
+875 KALSWAN

-895 TILDPQGRRKK
+895 TILDPQGSA
-906 SRTQPATAIIGSGR
+906 SR
-920 TYKGFLIK
+920 
-928 SAAPA
+928 
-933 WAVSAQTTRRQY
+933 AQVAMILMNY
-945 RS
+945 VEHVVNA

>member
-1 MKTKMHNGSRL
+1 MNHSKRIGSRL

-18 VVLVFTLTVPAL
+18 VALVLALSVPAF
-30 AAEKPQDM
+30 AAQDSHSGADTGT
-38 NLRIAVMSDL
+38 LKIAVMSDD
-48 HYLSPDM
+48 HYLSPSM
-55 IADTE
+55 IRDTADYTT
-60 DFEHAFNSDRKLLK
+60 ALNSDRKMFA
-74 ESSSVLHEMLERVR
+74 ESDAILRTMLERVR

-156 TRTHPEDFKRIYD
+156 TRTEPEDFKQIYD

-178 ATFTPAAGN
+178 ATFTPAEGNKAG
-187 EAGSLSYVA
+187 GLSYVA
-196 RPVEGLTVIAMD
+196 RPVEGLTIIAMD

-265 VEPTILPMYLV
+265 MQPTILPMYLV

-286 ADAGMSAVFTGHM
+286 ADAGMSVVFTGHM

-324 TYPCPIRFVDL
+324 TYPCPVRFVDL

-355 IGPINYTDPATGV
+355 IGPIHYTDPATGV

-383 FSTAMLKTVA
+383 FTTAMLKTVA

-414 IIENIDKIIEDVA
+414 IVANIDQIIDDVA
-427 SIPVAEGNNLLDF
+427 AVPIAEGNNLLDF

-538 NAQVRLLPVTGSS
+538 NAQVRLLPVTGSN

-695 NDLTAWSLADDGS
+695 DDLTAWSLADDGS
-708 ISAVGGVYDAGQ
+708 ISAVSGAYDAGQ

-785 RLAGA
+785 RLAGE

-895 TILDPQGRRKK
+895 TILDPQGSA
-906 SRTQPATAIIGSGR
+906 SR
-920 TYKGFLIK
+920 
-928 SAAPA
+928 
-933 WAVSAQTTRRQY
+933 AQVAMILMNY
-945 RS
+945 VEHVVNA

>member
-1 MKTKMHNGSRL
+1 MNHSKRIGSRL

-18 VVLVFTLTVPAL
+18 VALVLALSVPAF
-30 AAEKPQDM
+30 AAQDSHSGADTGM
-38 NLRIAVMSDL
+38 LKIAVMSDD
-48 HYLSPDM
+48 HYLSPSM
-55 IADTE
+55 IRDTADYTT
-60 DFEHAFNSDRKLLK
+60 ALNSDRKMFA
-74 ESSSVLHEMLERVR
+74 ESDAILRTMLDAVR
-88 ADKPDI
+88 QDKPDV
-94 LLVSGDLTKDGE
+94 LLISGDLTKDGE
-106 QECHAALAK
+106 QECHKALAK
-115 QLQQLQQ
+115 ALQQLQR
-122 DVPGLKIYVINGN
+122 DVPGLKVYVINGN
-135 HDIRNYNAKNFNTAD
+135 HDIRNADALNFNTAD

-156 TRTHPEDFKRIYD
+156 TRTDPEDFKRIYD
-169 FVYSDPTVI
+169 FIYSDPTVI
-178 ATFTPAAGN
+178 ATYTPPAGK
-187 EAGSLSYVA
+187 EAGGLSYVA
-196 RPVEGLTVIAMD
+196 RPADGYTLVVID
-208 TCRYS
+208 TGRYS
-213 SDNTSNGDDEHET
+213 SDNTSTGKNEHET
-226 SGAISADLEKWV
+226 SGAISADLEQWV
-238 IEQTAAA
+238 IDQIKAA
-245 KARGDL
+245 KARGDVVL
-251 VIGLEHHGLVPHFD
+251 GMQHHGLVAHFD
-265 VEPTILPMYLV
+265 VQPTILPMYLV
-276 NGYERIAQEY
+276 NDYERLSQEY
-286 ADAGMSAVFTGHM
+286 ADAGMSVMFTGHS
-299 HAVDIAAMTTKAGN
+299 HAVDIASATTVAGN
-313 TFYDIETGSAL
+313 TIYDIETGSGL
-324 TYPCPIRFVDL
+324 TYPSPLRFVEL
-335 RRSTVGGETNTYM
+335 GRSADATV
-348 SVSTKTH
+348 VSTGVRTH
-355 IGPINYTDPATGV
+355 FGPIHYTDPLTGT
-368 AYVID
+368 AKTID
-373 DLTEYAREFG
+373 DLTEYGRAHG
-383 FSTAMLKTVA
+383 FTTDMLKTVA
-393 GDFVKSFFGKY
+393 GSFVKSFFGKF

-414 IIENIDKIIEDVA
+414 IIANIDQIIDDVA
-427 SIPVAEGNNLLDF
+427 AVPIAEGNNLLDF
-440 ANWIYRCNL
+440 ANWIYQCNL

-464 IDQLKSGA
+464 VDQLKSGA

-482 KDAFGRGSVLFTKF
+482 RDTFGCGSVLFTKF
-496 QGLFTKYLKSQ
+496 QGLFTRYLKSQ

-517 SMSVDNNCPDDND
+517 SMSVDNNCADDND
-530 KTILLEGS
+530 MTFLIANSGD
-538 NAQVRLLPVTGSS
+538 AQIRLLPVSGSS
-551 AATTQAYVQGDTATV
+551 AATTQAYVQGSTATV
-566 FLTSRQLRAATGA
+566 FLTSRQLRAATDA
-579 QSGVAVTVDATDPA
+579 QFDATVTINATDPA
-593 VGTVV
+593 ADTVI
-598 LAGRSIANAC
+598 LSGRSIINARN
-608 DAGAA
+608 AGVA

-640 AVSLASGA
+640 AVSLTGA

-655 RALGSQAAAAT
+655 RALGTQAGSAV

-695 NDLTAWSLADDGS
+695 DDLTAWSLADDGS
-708 ISAVGGVYDAGQ
+708 ISTVGGAYDAGQ

-785 RLAGA
+785 RLAGE

-867 ASVSGWAE
+867 GSVSGWAE

-895 TILDPQGRRKK
+895 TILDPQGSA
-906 SRTQPATAIIGSGR
+906 SR
-920 TYKGFLIK
+920 
-928 SAAPA
+928 
-933 WAVSAQTTRRQY
+933 AQVAMILMNY
-945 RS
+945 VEHVVNA